1 MAMAYHQPQ
10 QYAPPSGPPPHL
22 AMYGHSQSHSH
33 HVYHPPPTQMQGQI
47 QGRARFKIIKPSF
60 HDRYECKPDNAPNG
74 PAPYSLVISN
84 KQKKRPDL
92 VLNAKGVAMAA
103 CYLPKTSSYYNS
115 DEKIFRIGLG
125 DPSNVRWT
133 DMLYRGKDKYGWA
146 FTFNLP
152 NTGQPVPM
160 TWRKDNSVAVDGMKA
175 SRLSDNN
182 FKLLDPNGQLM
193 AVFTSHTMSLRPSAV
208 GTLQIN
214 MDLGP
219 MFEYAV
225 ITTLLSIYDFQKREE
240 DSRSSST
247 SAAGAAA
254 ASSSC

>member
-22 AMYGHSQSHSH
+22 AMYGHSQSLSH

-92 VLNAKGVAMAA
+92 VLNAEGVAMAA

-193 AVFTSHTMSLRPSAV
+193 AVFTSHTTSLRPSAV

>member
-10 QYAPPSGPPPHL
+10 QYAPPPGPPPHH
-22 AMYGHSQSHSH
+22 AVYGHPQSQPT
-33 HVYHPPPTQMQGQI
+33 YHPPPAPMQCQI
-47 QGRARFKIIKPSF
+47 QGRARYKITKPSF
-60 HDRYECKPDNAPNG
+60 HDRYECKPDNAPDG
-74 PAPYSLVISN
+74 LAPYSLAISN
-84 KQKKRPDL
+84 NQKKHPDL
-92 VLNAKGVAMAA
+92 VLNAEGIAMAA
-103 CYLPKTSSYYNS
+103 CYFPKTSNYYNS
-115 DEKIFRIGLG
+115 DEKAFRIGLG

-133 DMLYRGKDKYGWA
+133 EMLYRGKDKYGWT

-152 NTGQPVPM
+152 DTEQPIPM
-160 TWRKDNSVAVDGMKA
+160 TWRKYNRVAVDGMKA

-193 AVFTSHTMSLRPSAV
+193 AVFTRHTMSFRLNAV

-240 DSRSSST
+240 DSRSSNT

>member
-1 MAMAYHQPQ
+1 MATAYHQPE
-10 QYAPPSGPPPHL
+10 QYAPPPGQPPQH
-22 AMYGHSQSHSH
+22 AMYEHTQSHP
-33 HVYHPPPTQMQGQI
+33 VYHPPPTHIPGQGQ
-47 QGRARFKIIKPSF
+47 GGARFKITKSSF
-60 HDRYECKPDNAPNG
+60 HDRYECKPDTAPDG
-74 PAPYSLVISN
+74 PVPYSLAISN
-84 KQKKRPDL
+84 NQKKHPYL
-92 VLNAKGVAMAA
+92 VLNAEGIAMAA
-103 CYLPKTSSYYNS
+103 CYLPNTRSYYNS
-115 DEKIFRIGLG
+115 DEKMFRIGLG

-133 DMLYRGKDKYGWA
+133 EMLYRGKDKYGWT

-182 FKLLDPNGQLM
+182 FKLLDPNGRLM
-193 AVFTSHTMSLRPSAV
+193 AVFTSHTMSLRLSAV

-225 ITTLLSIYDFQKREE
+225 ITTLLSIYEFQKREE